1 MEDPKFRVILGYIM
15 NWRPAWTIYTLL
27 SKAKKTATAKS
38 FFTPS
43 KFYNAA
49 IVSAGTRN
57 LGIVSHSFPPFH
69 IVHRANRALSSKD
82 RQLWTKLYTPRTL
95 S

>member
-1 MEDPKFRVILGYIM
+1 MEDAKLRVVLGYIM

-27 SKAKKTATAKS
+27 SKAKTATAKN

-49 IVSAGTRN
+49 IVSVGTRN
-57 LGIVSHSFPPFH
+57 LGIVFHSSAPFH
-69 IVHRANRALSSKD
+69 IVHRADQALSSRD